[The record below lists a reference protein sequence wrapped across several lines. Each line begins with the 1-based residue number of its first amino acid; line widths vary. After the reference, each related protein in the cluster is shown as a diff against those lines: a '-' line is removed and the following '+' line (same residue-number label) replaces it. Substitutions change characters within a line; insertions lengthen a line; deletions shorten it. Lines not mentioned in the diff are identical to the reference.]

1 MDTRTITL
9 YVTAWLP
16 YIYSLKNTKV
26 ENIQVQSYSISDT
39 TLQYIH
45 KSLDEIVRSQ

>member
-1 MDTRTITL
+1 MDTRTIML
-9 YVTAWLP
+9 YVTACLT

-26 ENIQVQSYSISDT
+26 ENIQVQSYSISET

-45 KSLDEIVRSQ
+45 TSPD